1 MHAESLIDTL
11 SDFYLSVERFWDAFV
26 ASLSNVDVE
35 GIMLLSIA

>member
-11 SDFYLSVERFWDAFV
+11 SDFDLSVENFWDDFV